1 MHGTHLLHPR
11 WFLIGQINNSPACIF
26 SPASSILWLDQLRHR
41 AQHKLCLPH
50 LQPVTYTTTCIPK
63 FPGLPPSPKLQVGNC
78 KKKKLLNMLYIS
90 ILIRHHGVLK
100 LIHQL
105 MKSRKV
111 LFYNF
116 VLLESVLWG
125 WEIFIRNL
133 IPSTIKLLTVPLSPK
148 IFKVWFSVSVSISWT
163 LFSKVLGL

>member
-1 MHGTHLLHPR
+1 
-11 WFLIGQINNSPACIF
+11 
-26 SPASSILWLDQLRHR
+26 
-41 AQHKLCLPH
+41 
-50 LQPVTYTTTCIPK
+50 
-63 FPGLPPSPKLQVGNC
+63 
-78 KKKKLLNMLYIS
+78 MLYIS

-148 IFKVWFSVSVSISWT
+148 IFKV
-163 LFSKVLGL
+163 